1 MQIQIN
7 QDEVIAIAAGL
18 VLIGAAYWKGR
29 HDEAVLQNKS
39 RNLIM
44 LYVLQ
49 PKFFIL
55 PLRFTSQ
62 SYGLPSEQ
70 VNKYTFVTRWGSPVR
85 LGLARRG
92 KQCRYGF
99 TTDPDRTFQIHV
111 HIGRSSVYVGSTVH
125 RGDAHLWGGANVEVS
140 K

>member
-7 QDEVIAIAAGL
+7 QDDVIALATGL

-29 HDEAVLQNKS
+29 HDEVVLQSKA

-49 PKFFIL
+49 PKFFLL
-55 PLRFTSQ
+55 PLRYPSQ
-62 SYGLPSEQ
+62 SSQSSEQ
-70 VNKYTFVTRWGSPVR
+70 ANKYTFITRWGSPVR
-85 LGLARRG
+85 LGLARRVNE
-92 KQCRYGF
+92 CRYGF

-111 HIGRSSVYVGSTVH
+111 HMGKSSVYVGSTVS
-125 RGDAHLWGGANVEVS
+125 RGGARLWGGANVGVS